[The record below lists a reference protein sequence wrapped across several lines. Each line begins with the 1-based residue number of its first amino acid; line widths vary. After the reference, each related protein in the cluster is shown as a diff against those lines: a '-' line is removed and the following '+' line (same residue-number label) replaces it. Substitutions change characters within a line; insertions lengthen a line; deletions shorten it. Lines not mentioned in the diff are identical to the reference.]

1 MYDRVDKIVGG
12 ILRTVYQGDLIKQK
26 VQVLT
31 WRFLR
36 LQFSSPRYLAGPYAC
51 TEVIQLRVTFFATW
65 YKLYRYQGKETTQV
79 FNTKKYDVAMAQ
91 RGFL

>member
-1 MYDRVDKIVGG
+1 M
-12 ILRTVYQGDLIKQK
+12 
-26 VQVLT
+26 
-31 WRFLR
+31 R

-79 FNTKKYDVAMAQ
+79 FNTKKQGGLRQLNIGGAGPKLLVTFYNPL
-91 RGFL
+91 RHRNRT

>member
-1 MYDRVDKIVGG
+1 M
-12 ILRTVYQGDLIKQK
+12 
-26 VQVLT
+26 
-31 WRFLR
+31 R

-51 TEVIQLRVTFFATW
+51 TEVIQLIVDFFATW

-79 FNTKKYDVAMAQ
+79 FNTKKYDVAVAQ